1 MTGRPRG
8 QTAVRKGSG
17 RRMAPSWSINPSA
30 TPPGQPEPPGER
42 VSKETPP
49 DPPQPPHA
57 RAGGGGGVTRLSPE
71 VPKSQGGH
79 LRRSLRSPQPSL
91 PCSAP
96 RALGNAGRPE
106 GPHRHGGPQRPAR
119 HRGGSHGTK
128 AWRAVMGPAPP
139 RLACAPKNAG
149 GGGGKHT
156 RGWLLGVTPGSHLN
170 HEWEE
175 LG

>member
-57 RAGGGGGVTRLSPE
+57 WAGGGGGGHQALPRGPEIPGWAPPQVPAFAATIFAVLRTQGPGKRRAAGGSPSARGSPTAGSPSWRLPWD
-71 VPKSQGGH
+71 QGMA
-79 LRRSLRSPQPSL
+79 
-91 PCSAP
+91 C
-96 RALGNAGRPE
+96 
-106 GPHRHGGPQRPAR
+106 RHGAR
-119 HRGGSHGTK
+119 ASTPGMCSQKCWGE
-128 AWRAVMGPAPP
+128 
-139 RLACAPKNAG
+139 
-149 GGGGKHT
+149 GGKHT